1 VQVAAPA
8 PQAAGRLLTVGP
20 DVAKLLT
27 VEALCKDVMGF
38 LSLYFDRNVAEAGK
52 FEEFRGFDGPWKG
65 HKEQW
70 QGDIGENLRGS
81 SNR

>member
-1 VQVAAPA
+1 MAAPA

-27 VEALCKDVMGF
+27 VETFREDVVGF
-38 LSLYFDRNVAEAGK
+38 VSLYLDGKVAEAAK
-52 FEEFRGFDGPWKG
+52 FKEFRGFVGPWKG

-70 QGDIGENLRGS
+70 QGDVCGTLRGPT
-81 SNR
+81 NV